1 MTYRQ
6 YKRLYDAGAHRYLLR
21 IEAAMCGLTKR
32 IHPPRQVYERRL
44 ECLHYLKDIGYQVGT
59 GVMIGLPGQ
68 SYASLAAD
76 LNFFVE
82 QDIDMLGMGP
92 YIPHH
97 DTLWPKPGTIS
108 SRMLSAPV

>member
-1 MTYRQ
+1 
-6 YKRLYDAGAHRYLLR
+6 
-21 IEAAMCGLTKR
+21 
-32 IHPPRQVYERRL
+32 
-44 ECLHYLKDIGYQVGT
+44 
-59 GVMIGLPGQ
+59 MIGLPGQ

-97 DTLWPKPGTIS
+97 DTPLAKAGTIS